1 MVKNW
6 IKRKLKNLII
16 SLLDEEEILTVK
28 KLDPSKVLTTDNL
41 NVDKLLTTDNCVS
54 LGVDVHQM
62 GRSWA
67 VINIDTGDRHV
78 IKFIDMK
85 KEYAKDILQYL
96 RKYEKADYINIDADP
111 FTTKL
116 FYEELEW

>member
-1 MVKNW
+1 MIKNW
-6 IKRKLKNLII
+6 IKKKLKNLIL
-16 SLLDEEEILTVK
+16 SMLDEEEILTVN
-28 KLDPSKVLTTDNL
+28 KLDPNKVLTTDIL

-67 VINIDTGDRHV
+67 VINIDTCDRHV
-78 IKFIDMK
+78 VKFIDMK

-96 RKYEKADYINIDADP
+96 RKYEKTADINIDADP
-111 FTTKL
+111 FTTKI
-116 FYEELEW
+116 FYEELER

>member
-1 MVKNW
+1 MKKW
-6 IKRKLKNLII
+6 IKKKLKNLIL
-16 SLLDEEEILTVK
+16 SVFGEEEILTVD
-28 KLDPSKVLTTDNL
+28 KLDPNKVLTTDNL

-85 KEYAKDILQYL
+85 NEYAKDILQYL
-96 RKYEKADYINIDADP
+96 RKYEKAADINIDADP

-116 FYEELEW
+116 FYEKLGW